1 MQLLLQNLNI
11 HLKCQAQE
19 QLQGT
24 SDQSVILWV
33 GSQGC
38 GAEGEQCG
46 GGYGVGVMPELGSN
60 AGSTTY

>member
-1 MQLLLQNLNI
+1 MQLLPQNLNI

-24 SDQSVILWV
+24 SNQSVILWV

-38 GAEGEQCG
+38 GVEREQCG
-46 GGYGVGVMPELGSN
+46 RGYGVGVMTELGSN
-60 AGSTTY
+60 AGSATY